1 MHNRIVVKNQKLM
14 KITLIVV
21 GKTDKKFILEGIAE
35 YEKRLVHYCKYELKV
50 IPDIKNAKA
59 MPNSVQMQKEGEL
72 ILSAVRSNADLILLD
87 ERGSE
92 FTSIDF
98 AKFIDKKAVSG
109 QRELV
114 FVIGGPY
121 GFSPDVKSSASASI
135 SLSKLTY
142 SHQIVRLI
150 FMEQLYR
157 AMTIIKGEPYHHE

>member
-1 MHNRIVVKNQKLM
+1 M

-21 GKTDKKFILEGIAE
+21 GKTDKKYIIEGMLE
-35 YEKRLVHYCKYELKV
+35 YEKRLSHYCKFEVKV
-50 IPDIKNAKA
+50 IPDIKNSKS
-59 MPNSVQMQKEGEL
+59 MPASVQMQKEGEL
-72 ILSAVRSNADLILLD
+72 ILGAIRSSSEIILLD

-92 FTSIDF
+92 YSSVDF
-98 AKFIDKKAVSG
+98 AKFIEKKGIAG

-114 FVIGGPY
+114 FIIGGPY
-121 GFSPDVKSSASASI
+121 GFSPEVKSSASGVI
-135 SLSKLTY
+135 SLSKLTF

>member
-1 MHNRIVVKNQKLM
+1 M

-21 GKTDKKFILEGIAE
+21 GKTDKKYILEGVSE
-35 YEKRLVHYCKYELKV
+35 YEKRLSHYCKFEVKV
-50 IPDIKNAKA
+50 IPDIKNSKS
-59 MPNSVQMQKEGEL
+59 MSSSVQMQKEGEL
-72 ILSAVRSNADLILLD
+72 ILGTVRSTSEVILMD

-92 FTSIDF
+92 YSSVDF
-98 AKFIDKKAVSG
+98 AKFIEKKGIAG

-121 GFSPDVKSSASASI
+121 GFSPEVKAASNAQL
-135 SLSKLTY
+135 SLSRLTF